1 MVVELLSA
9 VISFIVLSSP
19 TISSFTCNSNNLQ
32 GVAAPTSSP
41 GYSSNECGGNCN
53 KFQVESSKSD
63 NDPNR
68 HFNDSGTAS
77 SDSNKRAAD
86 DSNFK
91 KEKSSCS
98 SAVSS
103 IRRLMTSAIKWMMS
117 HYSQK
122 CEPGRALLLVSRV
135 ISLGMLAYKMN
146 YYWTGFIAI
155 LHFGVSFVWLGCW
168 AVKSSWESNGNIK
181 TASSSSAPVAAACQ
195 GANDANDSCCD
206 TRSNDSS
213 SNDSGLVVKSE
224 VLMENGIS
232 VLAVPGDDGGDYV
245 VGVDDNDDGEG
256 HNNIDY
262 SAIGCTRGAGRNKHQ
277 IKNKTRRDHV
287 NSLNALSGGLSS
299 CLSVVV
305 HRRNNGINDKDME
318 LSINNG
324 KRCIQRG
331 NTRKELLSV
340 LHLTYVLFWDLCSS
354 PAAFYLST
362 SRNMLTIWATAL
374 PVFLTAV
381 ENVCIIIYHHI
392 FSDNGTRK
400 GILTFVNATCLI
412 LGWSLIALYQFRW
425 GRINQCQQQRQR
437 MQNNENVQSKNDD
450 DEYDDADSGYKGN
463 SCIGGGNSTD
473 TSVNSLHKKETG
485 ECLSLCCSSLSHPLN
500 IKRKGHRDQQEKHN
514 FCKDSPNDKISS
526 VEDQLHDATITTVK
540 YNEYQEHQEIGKLMD
555 DNHRHHR
562 YIGRSKSNDDNGSGH
577 QSSGYNR
584 SNSTIKRKGET
595 KSSTILPDLGLAS
608 KYTEVNVGE
617 ISSQPQSMMRYRE
630 DIIMTK
636 SCATASTTCTPVTN
650 NNYTNIKEALTR
662 RISNKS
668 CTNTDGSIKKPRNQ
682 QLHQLNNNRQ
692 CQVREKSRERE
703 IDRAKVS

>member
-1 MVVELLSA
+1 MVVVLLSA

-19 TISSFTCNSNNLQ
+19 TISSFTCNTNNLQ
-32 GVAAPTSSP
+32 GVATPTSSSTSP
-41 GYSSNECGGNCN
+41 GYNSNECGGNCSTF
-53 KFQVESSKSD
+53 KVESCKSD

-77 SDSNKRAAD
+77 SVSNKRAAG

-103 IRRLMTSAIKWMMS
+103 IRRLTTSAIKWMMS

-122 CEPGRALLLVSRV
+122 CEPGRELLLVSRL

-155 LHFGVSFVWLGCW
+155 LHFGVSFAWL
-168 AVKSSWESNGNIK
+168 AS
-181 TASSSSAPVAAACQ
+181 SSSSAPVATACQ

-232 VLAVPGDDGGDYV
+232 VLVVPGDDGGDDV

-262 SAIGCTRGAGRNKHQ
+262 STIGCTRGAGRNKQ
-277 IKNKTRRDHV
+277 EIKNKTRHAHV

-324 KRCIQRG
+324 KRCTQRG
-331 NTRKELLSV
+331 STRKELLSV
-340 LHLTYVLFWDLCSS
+340 LPLTYVLFWDLCNS

-362 SRNMLTIWATAL
+362 SRNMLSIWATAL

-381 ENVCIIIYHHI
+381 ENVCIIIYHHVS
-392 FSDNGTRK
+392 SDDGTTK

-425 GRINQCQQQRQR
+425 GRINQCQHQRQR
-437 MQNNENVQSKNDD
+437 MQNKENIQSKNDD

-514 FCKDSPNDKISS
+514 FGKDGPNDKISS
-526 VEDQLHDATITTVK
+526 VEDQQHDANIITTVK
-540 YNEYQEHQEIGKLMD
+540 YNEYQEHQEIGKLMGV
-555 DNHRHHR
+555 NHRHHR
-562 YIGRSKSNDDNGSGH
+562 YIGRSKSNDDNNSGH
-577 QSSGYNR
+577 QSSGD
-584 SNSTIKRKGET
+584 SKCNSTIKRKEET

-608 KYTEVNVGE
+608 KYTEVNIGE
-617 ISSQPQSMMRYRE
+617 ISNQPQSMMRYRE
-630 DIIMTK
+630 DITMTK
-636 SCATASTTCTPVTN
+636 SCATASTAYTPVTN

-682 QLHQLNNNRQ
+682 QLNQLNNNRQ
-692 CQVREKSRERE
+692 CQVREKSKERE